1 MGVKIDENKLVIITE
16 AKTFHFDL
24 AKDVG
29 KNLKHKINS
38 IIKQNEFLAEH
49 TIKSEISW
57 VLVKYEHG
65 NDIHE
70 HEKQ

>member
-49 TIKSEISW
+49 TIKSEIS
-57 VLVKYEHG
+57 
-65 NDIHE
+65 
-70 HEKQ
+70 